1 MSTYR
6 YYQEARDTAWRA
18 LLRLP
23 EKTLPVDAE
32 ALAKAVGMEVLPFPD
47 AEENPKLAAL
57 LAGEEKAAAVS
68 LRIRGTWHIFLRES
82 RLDDSQRRFAVAHEL
97 GHLLLGHE
105 TRVVSPG
112 VRAFESRENA
122 GDILEDPED
131 LADYAADI
139 FAVRLLAPACL
150 LHELHIDSSGGI
162 ASLCGLPP
170 RAATLR
176 AERMELLNQRDA
188 FFTHALERQVR
199 DQFLPYLQSRQSFS
213 APEKRSVPLILPLEK
228 KAPEARMPEAET
240 AAPAKAAAP
249 SPEAPASSPKR
260 RGKLWPVL
268 LAAGAA
274 GAVIIFLLLKG

>member
-18 LLRLP
+18 LLRL
-23 EKTLPVDAE
+23 KDKRLPVDAE

-47 AEENPKLAAL
+47 ATENPRLAAL

-68 LRIRGTWHIFLRES
+68 LRIRGKWHMFLREDM
-82 RLDDSQRRFAVAHEL
+82 LDDSQRRFAVAHEL

-105 TRVVSPG
+105 TRMVSPG

-122 GDILEDPED
+122 GDVLEDPED

-150 LHELHIDSSGGI
+150 LHELHIDSSSGI
-162 ASLCGLPP
+162 AALCGLPP
-170 RAATLR
+170 RAAALR

-199 DQFLPYLQSRQSFS
+199 DQFLPYLRSRQSFS
-213 APEKRSVPLILPLEK
+213 APEKRSIPLILPLEK
-228 KAPEARMPEAET
+228 EA
-240 AAPAKAAAP
+240 
-249 SPEAPASSPKR
+249 SEAPAPKAEDPAEAIAPKIEAPAPSLKR

-268 LAAGAA
+268 LAAAAA
-274 GAVIIFLLLKG
+274 GAVIIFLLIKG